1 MRSRQMDAVEPLVS
15 SMLARKPL
23 QLLLRKL
30 QSPKEVESRRER
42 LTILYERVV
51 SKMLFHWYQ
60 KETFTFKT
68 LEDLPT
74 FNRDWA
80 ENTAIPKRD
89 RDGQNMH
96 AHPEHDVRLEDSKLD
111 GRRVLLVTQP
121 QTICHCKHLAPDY
134 ELLISPAEVVV
145 EDNSEEEQ
153 EQ

>member
-1 MRSRQMDAVEPLVS
+1 MTAVEPLVS

-30 QSPKEVESRRER
+30 PSPKEVETRRETLSR
-42 LTILYERVV
+42 LYEKVV
-51 SKMLFHWYQ
+51 SEMLGHWYQ

-80 ENTAIPKRD
+80 EHTATPKFD

-96 AHPEHDVRLEDSKLD
+96 AHPEHDVRLDDSRLD

-121 QTICHCKHLAPDY
+121 QTISHYKHLAPDC
-134 ELLISPAEVVV
+134 EVLISPAEVVV
-145 EDNSEEEQ
+145 QDISEEEQ